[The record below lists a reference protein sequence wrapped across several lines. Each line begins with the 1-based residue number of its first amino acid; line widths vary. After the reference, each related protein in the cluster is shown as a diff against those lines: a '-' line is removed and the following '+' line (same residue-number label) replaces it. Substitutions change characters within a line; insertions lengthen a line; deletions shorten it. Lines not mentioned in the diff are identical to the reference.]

1 MRNLPTGSRF
11 PKAVTERFDLC
22 CGVSFSQSRQRSTE
36 SKGQNS
42 TLASALIHRSAWK
55 GYSKKFAFV
64 TNRLKSASLQRY
76 LTTTSPFMPSCSWPS
91 TGQYIS

>member
-11 PKAVTERFDLC
+11 PKALTERFDLC

-42 TLASALIHRSAWK
+42 TLASALERVMNSITNGLGMGKMEIAKEPSLPWNPHFYAIFAQVHNTL
-55 GYSKKFAFV
+55 YSPK
-64 TNRLKSASLQRY
+64 
-76 LTTTSPFMPSCSWPS
+76 
-91 TGQYIS
+91 